1 MVRVTAISNT
11 WLIRGPARLPWAWLS
26 RVGVYA
32 RHKPLGSFG
41 AGVLLLMFA
50 LAVAAPLIAPYDPY
64 AWSIGEQWGL
74 PSLQHLMG
82 TDQYGRDVLSRLLMG
97 ARVSLSIAFGATIV
111 GTLIGA
117 LIGLV
122 SGYVRGMVDMV
133 VQRLIDVL
141 MSFPTLVLALAVV
154 AALGPTITGVVV
166 ALTIPMVPRAAR
178 VVRASAM
185 ATREQPFVE
194 AAEAIGCS
202 GWRIVRSHILPSAL
216 APYIVVA
223 SAQVG
228 WAIVVEA
235 SLGFLGLGVQPL
247 TPSWGQMLDRAT
259 EAFLLNPW
267 SAIFPGLAIA
277 VTVFALNLSGDA
289 LRDILDPRLKGR

>member
-1 MVRVTAISNT
+1 MQWAGMTDHMEQSGDILKKAYSRMELALLGIALVSALLFWSN
-11 WLIRGPARLPWAWLS
+11 IGF
-26 RVGVYA
+26 GFY
-32 RHKPLGSFG
+32 KPYKGSF
-41 AGVLLLMFA
+41 
-50 LAVAAPLIAPYDPY
+50 
-64 AWSIGEQWGL
+64 
-74 PSLQHLMG
+74 
-82 TDQYGRDVLSRLLMG
+82 
-97 ARVSLSIAFGATIV
+97 IV
-111 GTLIGA
+111 KWI
-117 LIGLV
+117 
-122 SGYVRGMVDMV
+122 
-133 VQRLIDVL
+133 
-141 MSFPTLVLALAVV
+141 PTLVLALAVV

-202 GWRIVRSHILPSAL
+202 GWRTVSRHIRPSAL
-216 APYIVVA
+216 APDIVVA

-235 SLGFLGLGVQPL
+235 SLGFLGLGVQPP

-277 VTVFALNLSGDA
+277 VTVFALNLFGDA